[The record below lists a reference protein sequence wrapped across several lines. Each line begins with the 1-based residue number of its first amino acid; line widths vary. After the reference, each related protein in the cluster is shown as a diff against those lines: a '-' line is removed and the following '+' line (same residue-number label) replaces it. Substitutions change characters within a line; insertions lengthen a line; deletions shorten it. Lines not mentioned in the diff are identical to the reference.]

1 MKTKRH
7 TSSGGVIFRER
18 DALIDV
24 ALISH
29 HNQRGK
35 IVWCLPKGT
44 VEKGETLE
52 ETARREIR
60 EETGLE
66 GRIIERV
73 GEIQYWF
80 FSKEEQARIFKTVH
94 FYLLEYLSGSEKD
107 HNYEVEEA
115 RWVPVQ
121 EALGMLT
128 HDSERGILEK
138 ASRYLLTL
146 QGSPEKPN
154 PPNSLSS
161 DEGLSGTQDFPA
173 KPGVV

>member
-7 TSSGGVIFRER
+7 TSSGGVIFREEGN
-18 DALIDV
+18 LIEV

-29 HNQRGK
+29 HNQKGR

-44 VEKGETLE
+44 VEKGESLE

-66 GRIIERV
+66 GRIIERI

-121 EALGMLT
+121 EALRMMT

-146 QGSPEKPN
+146 QGSHEKPN
-154 PPNSLSS
+154 PPEPLGPG
-161 DEGLSGTQDFPA
+161 EGLSGSEDLPA

>member
-18 DALIDV
+18 EERVEV

-44 VEKGETLE
+44 VEREETLE

-66 GRIIERV
+66 GKIIERI

-80 FSKEEQARIFKTVH
+80 FSKEDQARIFKTVH
-94 FYLLEYLSGSEKD
+94 FYLLEYLRGSEKD
-107 HNYEVEEA
+107 HNDEVEEA

-121 EALGMLT
+121 DALGMLT
-128 HDSERGILEK
+128 HNSERGILEK
-138 ASRYLLTL
+138 AGRYLSTIL
-146 QGSPEKPN
+146 GSHPEPTN
-154 PPNSLSS
+154 PA
-161 DEGLSGTQDFPA
+161 T
-173 KPGVV
+173 GV